1 MAQPHLSIGAS
12 PLKGVA
18 PSVSLCPFLITDC
31 EDDDSGS
38 NAAAVTS
45 SSSTGGTP
53 TKKRFGYS
61 RQEKSLGTL
70 TRRFM
75 SLLRQSK
82 TGVMDLKHV
91 SFLSFNNNIRSPHT
105 YTSRFYIKQGISQK
119 GCSEYKTRSRKI
131 NIVSLIDVI
140 IIGRG
145 FTRYETKT
153 TNIRYYKCT

>member
-1 MAQPHLSIGAS
+1 MAHQHIPNGAS
-12 PLKGVA
+12 QSKPLTTN
-18 PSVSLCPFLITDC
+18 SSSSCPFLITDC

-38 NAAAVTS
+38 NTAAITS

-53 TKKRFGYS
+53 TKRRFGYS

-91 SFLSFNNNIRSPHT
+91 SLFQSYR
-105 YTSRFYIKQGISQK
+105 
-119 GCSEYKTRSRKI
+119 
-131 NIVSLIDVI
+131 I
-140 IIGRG
+140 I
-145 FTRYETKT
+145 
-153 TNIRYYKCT
+153 

>member
-1 MAQPHLSIGAS
+1 MSQPSLPKGAS
-12 PLKGVA
+12 PLKPA
-18 PSVSLCPFLITDC
+18 TASSSACPFLITDC
-31 EDDDSGS
+31 DDDDSGS

-45 SSSTGGTP
+45 SSSTAGTP

-91 SFLSFNNNIRSPHT
+91 SF
-105 YTSRFYIKQGISQK
+105 
-119 GCSEYKTRSRKI
+119 
-131 NIVSLIDVI
+131 
-140 IIGRG
+140 
-145 FTRYETKT
+145 
-153 TNIRYYKCT
+153 

>member
-1 MAQPHLSIGAS
+1 MAHQHIPNGAS
-12 PLKGVA
+12 QSKPLTA
-18 PSVSLCPFLITDC
+18 NSSSSCPFLITDC

-38 NAAAVTS
+38 NTAAITS

-53 TKKRFGYS
+53 TKRRFGYS

-91 SFLSFNNNIRSPHT
+91 SLFQSSRLSANRIISKFILNFCSSENMKQKTIR
-105 YTSRFYIKQGISQK
+105 
-119 GCSEYKTRSRKI
+119 
-131 NIVSLIDVI
+131 
-140 IIGRG
+140 
-145 FTRYETKT
+145 
-153 TNIRYYKCT
+153 